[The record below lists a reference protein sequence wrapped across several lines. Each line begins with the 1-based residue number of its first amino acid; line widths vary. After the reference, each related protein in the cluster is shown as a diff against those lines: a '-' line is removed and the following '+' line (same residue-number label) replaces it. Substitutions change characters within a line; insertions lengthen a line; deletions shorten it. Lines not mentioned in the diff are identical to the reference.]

1 MNDYFSHSTFHTL
14 ASLDVRR
21 SSFPIFFFYSKFDVG
36 RSMFDVHLF
45 LKFDVH
51 LFNEP
56 STVHPAQ
63 KYDLNSSI
71 PNSLTDL
78 PYFSHNL
85 IRIYCCKFPLLHQD
99 SSVYNDVLHI
109 GAIGRVD

>member
-1 MNDYFSHSTFHTL
+1 MNICGI
-14 ASLDVRR
+14 ASLCLFYFGVFGYLDVHFL
-21 SSFPIFFFYSKFDVG
+21 SFISTHSKFDVG
-36 RSMFDVHLF
+36 VFAYLDVRM
-45 LKFDVH
+45 FDVH

-63 KYDLNSSI
+63 KYYLNSLI
-71 PNSLTDL
+71 PNFLTYFL
-78 PYFSHNL
+78 YFSHYL
-85 IRIYCCKFPLLHQD
+85 IRIYCCKLPLLHQD